1 MRGRPVLAGIAFV
14 ICGILAAVGSA
25 RAQDEP
31 FPVGLRPGETFDVCA
46 SGQVVCPAR
55 SPICDDPNVAV
66 PVDVSGGLGFK
77 AVGPGA
83 TLCSAASAVGPRRIF
98 RITVR

>member
-1 MRGRPVLAGIAFV
+1 MRASAHVAGIGL
-14 ICGILAAVGSA
+14 ILCGFLAAAGGA

-31 FPVGLRPGETFDVCA
+31 FPVVLGVGETFEACA
-46 SGQVVCPAR
+46 SGQIVCPAR
-55 SPICDDPNVAV
+55 APICDDPNVAI

-77 AVGPGA
+77 GVGPGT